1 MLVTDKVYKSKAKI
15 NLFLHVLSK
24 EEKVF
29 IINGYLKNMGA
40 EKIMLNDK
48 ITPEL
53 TQEEITEINLSID
66 SIDQKIQAIESEKT
80 KIEEGE

>member
-1 MLVTDKVYKSKAKI
+1 MPLLMAHGHHGQIKEYDMI
-15 NLFLHVLSK
+15 SK

-53 TQEEITEINLSID
+53 TQEEIAEINLSID

-80 KIEEGE
+80 KIEQGE

>member
-1 MLVTDKVYKSKAKI
+1 MPAQLMAHGHHGQIKEYDMI
-15 NLFLHVLSK
+15 SK

-53 TQEEITEINLSID
+53 TQEEIAEINLSIY

>member
-1 MLVTDKVYKSKAKI
+1 MPALMAHGHHGQIKEHGMI
-15 NLFLHVLSK
+15 SK

>member
-1 MLVTDKVYKSKAKI
+1 MPLLMAHGHHGQIKEYDMI
-15 NLFLHVLSK
+15 SK

-80 KIEEGE
+80 KVEKGE